1 MYVRPKLTFVSFF
14 YVFFAPS
21 PYESGVKLT
30 NFVFSW
36 QGGDFLGE
44 KSVAPFS
51 TLKMR
56 NCQKRLVHVYAYTHS

>member
-1 MYVRPKLTFVSFF
+1 MMFVRVP
-14 YVFFAPS
+14 

-36 QGGDFLGE
+36 QDGDFFGE
-44 KSVAPFS
+44 KSVASFS

-56 NCQKRLVHVYAYTHS
+56 NCQKRLARVYAYTHL